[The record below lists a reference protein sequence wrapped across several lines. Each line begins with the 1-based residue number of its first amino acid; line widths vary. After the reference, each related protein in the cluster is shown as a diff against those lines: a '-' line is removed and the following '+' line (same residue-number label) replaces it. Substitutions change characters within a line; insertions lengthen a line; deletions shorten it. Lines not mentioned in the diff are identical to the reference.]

1 MSNESVRLS
10 VRVSVSIRF
19 RCNHILLT
27 SSRSR
32 SRILTPLA
40 AVVAMTSQLQKSR
53 SDNSSGGGAE
63 HSAESAESASVAEKP
78 R

>member
-1 MSNESVRLS
+1 MSN
-10 VRVSVSIRF
+10 
-19 RCNHILLT
+19 
-27 SSRSR
+27 RSR

-40 AVVAMTSQLQKSR
+40 AVVAMTSQLQKSH